1 MKKTKVNS
9 NNKLSTSKKEIIKKS
24 WYYLFLILFFVA
36 IVFLIYSYI
45 NEETMFSHFSYM
57 TTNATNNNDSAIIY
71 GEYKT
76 TGSGFVV
83 GNKISIYVIMKFKY
97 PESYQKQ
104 KNYLKFTDNLVFI
117 ENSENPEDAIID
129 ISKNFEN
136 ISFVDAGVNSGV
148 LKVVEFLDEN
158 NTIKFKGDVV
168 FTKEG
173 YLGFYPPLSL
183 SLGHLAPLYVH
194 NKEGYF
200 GFEPPINIDQNEKG
214 IYVSPIY
221 VKYQIESNKRIEHLT
236 IITVAVSFLA
246 LFFGFRNQK
255 ET

>member
-1 MKKTKVNS
+1 MKKTKVES
-9 NNKLSTSKKEIIKKS
+9 NNKLSTSKKEIIKKN

-36 IVFLIYSYI
+36 IVFLIYFYI
-45 NEETMFSHFSYM
+45 NEETIVSHFSYVA
-57 TTNATNNNDSAIIY
+57 TNDTNANDIAIIS
-71 GEYKT
+71 GEYKA

-83 GNKISIYVIMKFKY
+83 GDKISIYAILRFKY
-97 PESYQKQ
+97 TESYQKQ
-104 KNYLKFTDNLVFI
+104 KNLLKFTNNVVFI
-117 ENSENPEDAIID
+117 ENSENPEDVMID

-136 ISFVDAGVNSGV
+136 ISFVDSSVRSGM
-148 LKVVEFLDEN
+148 LKVVEFSDEN
-158 NTIKFKGDVV
+158 NAIKLKGDVV

-173 YLGFYPPLSL
+173 YL
-183 SLGHLAPLYVH
+183 A
-194 NKEGYF
+194 F
-200 GFEPPINIDQNEKG
+200 GVPINFLFPNSAKNEEG
-214 IYVSPIY
+214 LYVSPIY